1 MSNASQSTDTA
12 GRPVRKVVYSER
24 LWIPL
29 WWWLIGAAVAAL
41 IGYELHLAFTSVPAW
56 VLMVALQPI
65 SIAVGAWLSRSLLT
79 VTDDPAA
86 ADGTGR
92 EFHIAGRAHLPLSA
106 AARAMA
112 VPRSAKRAA
121 MGRQLDPAAF
131 VFQRPWVGP
140 LALIVLDD
148 PDDPTPYWLV
158 SSRRPRRLLDA
169 LGAPQTSIQG
179 DPAHAS
185 PAEKGAGAAE

>member
-1 MSNASQSTDTA
+1 MSNASQSTDT
-12 GRPVRKVVYSER
+12 GSRPAPDVVYSER

-41 IGYELHLAFTSVPAW
+41 LGYELHLAFPSVPTW
-56 VLMVALQPI
+56 VLMVAMQPI
-65 SIAVGAWLSRSLLT
+65 SLAAGAWLSRSRLT
-79 VTDDPAA
+79 VTEDPA
-86 ADGTGR
+86 GR
-92 EFHIAGRAHLPLSA
+92 EFHITGRAHLPLSA
-106 AARAMA
+106 VSRAVA

-158 SSRRPRRLLDA
+158 SSRRPHRLLDA
-169 LGAPQTSIQG
+169 LGAPQASIEG
-179 DPAHAS
+179 DRTARTS
-185 PAEKGAGAAE
+185 PAE